1 MCASFSDDG
10 NSELAIQV
18 LELERIKS
26 AKISELSLIILVGI
40 SVSCVPFDVD
50 KFFIFFKKFYLSI
63 N

>member
-1 MCASFSDDG
+1 MFAIFSDDG

-18 LELERIKS
+18 LKLERMKS

-40 SVSCVPFDVD
+40 SLSCVPFDVG
-50 KFFIFFKKFYLSI
+50 KFLISFKTIFLSI